1 MAARTMNPRS
11 AARRVVLGISL
22 IEALVALA
30 VMAFGML
37 GVVGMQST
45 LRFNAD
51 LSRQRA
57 EAVRLA
63 QDEMERWRAYSVLRS
78 ASAVA
83 PQLAFED
90 IVDTGPDTLL
100 VAEVNTQFTR
110 ETIVVPEAASS
121 PRLRQ
126 VRVLVRWQDRR
137 GEPQE
142 VPLTSQIGYVPPE
155 LAAVVAQRADR
166 GPVGRPGNRH
176 PLIPRAAVPVPGDP
190 SSSRFDPP
198 GGAGLG
204 WVFNNDTG
212 LIVAT
217 CPPPPATA
225 CTPANRLLV
234 AGSFGFALGGPPS
247 TAAAEA
253 PADPM
258 PSGMQVAVVVRYTQP
273 SPGGIETC
281 FVAES
286 PDRRRVV
293 YYCAMPITSA
303 RQWTGTVDPVITQAG
318 VDVRASDIYSPPG
331 APLDASAPTD
341 VRSTRYRVCRYT
353 PIGVN
358 RREVEVPAGMS
369 PVTARW
375 LHNSRHP
382 WRYVRAEE
390 PYTDRNFLIVQA
402 GDGASLVYGCPT
414 EDPLTAIQSNTH
426 HHPRVVP

>member
-1 MAARTMNPRS
+1 MNPRS

-37 GVVGMQST
+37 GVVGMLST

-63 QDEMERWRAYSVLRS
+63 QDAMESWRAYSVLRS

-83 PQLAFED
+83 PQIAFED
-90 IVDTGPDTLL
+90 IVDTGPDMLL
-100 VAEVNTQFTR
+100 VAEVNTPFSR

-121 PRLRQ
+121 PRVRE

-142 VPLTSQIGYVPPE
+142 VLLTSQIGYVPPE

-176 PLIPRAAVPVPGDP
+176 PLIPRAAVAVPGEP
-190 SSSRFDPP
+190 GSSRFDPP

-225 CTPANRLLV
+225 CTLANRLLV
-234 AGSFGFALGGPPS
+234 AGSLSFALGSPPS
-247 TAAAEA
+247 RAAAEA
-253 PADPM
+253 PSDPM

-273 SPGGIETC
+273 SPGGMETC
-281 FVAES
+281 IVAES
-286 PDRRRVV
+286 PDRRRVF
-293 YYCAMPITSA
+293 YYCAMPISSTGD
-303 RQWTGTVDPVITQAG
+303 WTGTVDPFITQAG
-318 VDVRASDIYSPPG
+318 VDVRASDVYSPPT
-331 APLDASAPTD
+331 APLDTSAPTD
-341 VRSTRYRVCRYT
+341 MRSTRFRICRYT
-353 PIGVN
+353 PDSVN

-369 PVTARW
+369 LVTASW

-382 WRYVRAEE
+382 WRYSRAME
-390 PYTDRNFLIVQA
+390 PYSDRNFLVVPA

-414 EDPLTAIQSNTH
+414 EDPLTAIQSNSH

>member
-1 MAARTMNPRS
+1 MNPHS
-11 AARRVVLGISL
+11 AARRAVLGISL

-63 QDEMERWRAYSVLRS
+63 QDAMESWRAYSVLRS

-83 PQLAFED
+83 PQIAFED

-100 VAEVNTQFTR
+100 VAEVNTQFSR

-121 PRLRQ
+121 PRVRE

-142 VPLTSQIGYVPPE
+142 VLLTSQIGYVPPE

-176 PLIPRAAVPVPGDP
+176 PLIPRTAVVVPGDP
-190 SSSRFDPP
+190 GTSRFDPP

-212 LIVAT
+212 VIVSI
-217 CPPPPATA
+217 CPPPPATS

-253 PADPM
+253 PTDPM
-258 PSGMQVAVVVRYTQP
+258 PSGMQVGVVVRYTQP
-273 SPGGIETC
+273 SPGGIEAC
-281 FVAES
+281 IVADS

-318 VDVRASDIYSPPG
+318 VDVRASDVYSPPT
-331 APLDASAPTD
+331 APLDTSAPTD
-341 VRSTRYRVCRYT
+341 FRSTRYRVCRYT
-353 PIGVN
+353 PVSVN

-369 PVTARW
+369 LATARW

-382 WRYVRAEE
+382 WRYFRAEE
-390 PYTDRNFLIVQA
+390 PYTDRNFLVVRA
-402 GDGASLVYGCPT
+402 GDGVSLVYGCPT
-414 EDPLTAIQSNTH
+414 EDPLTPIQSNTH